1 VESVGVGGSLK
12 LPQPAGW
19 KPALRLAALR
29 LAALRLVA
37 LQEPALRNAALWR
50 PVVRLYQS
58 SAFWRLENAQTPA

>member
-19 KPALRLAALR
+19 KPALQ

>member
-29 LAALRLVA
+29 LAA